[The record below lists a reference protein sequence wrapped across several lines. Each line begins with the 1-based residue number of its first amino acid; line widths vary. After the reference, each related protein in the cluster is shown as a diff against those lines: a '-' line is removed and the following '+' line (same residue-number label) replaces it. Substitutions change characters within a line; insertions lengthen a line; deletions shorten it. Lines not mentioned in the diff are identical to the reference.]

1 MDDSIWLSGPV
12 SSAHR
17 YFVEDCAA
25 CHEKPFQ
32 QVKDSACMACH
43 QVDKK
48 VVGPSFTDISKK
60 YAGKKGADAQLAT
73 KVLKGGGGVWGT
85 MPMPANPQ
93 VSEAEA
99 KQLVKW
105 ILTLK

>member
-1 MDDSIWLSGPV
+1 MRLLLSPLLVGAALLSTLSLP
-12 SSAHR
+12 AH
-17 YFVEDCAA
+17 AN
-25 CHEKPFQ
+25 Q
-32 QVKDSACMACH
+32 QLAQSKACMACH

-48 VVGPSFTDISKK
+48 VVGPSFKDISKK

>member
-1 MDDSIWLSGPV
+1 MRLLLTPLLAGIALLSTLSLP
-12 SSAHR
+12 AHATQQLAQSKA
-17 YFVEDCAA
+17 CLA
-25 CHEKPFQ
+25 CHN
-32 QVKDSACMACH
+32 
-43 QVDKK
+43 VDKK
-48 VVGPSFTDISKK
+48 VVGPSFKEIAQK
-60 YAGKKGADAQLAT
+60 YAGKKGADAQLVT

>member
-1 MDDSIWLSGPV
+1 MRLLSPLLAGAALLSVLSLPAQANQQLAQ
-12 SSAHR
+12 SKA
-17 YFVEDCAA
+17 CLA
-25 CHEKPFQ
+25 CHN
-32 QVKDSACMACH
+32 
-43 QVDKK
+43 VDKK
-48 VVGPSFTDISKK
+48 VVGPAFKDIAKK
-60 YAGKKGADAQLAT
+60 YAGKKGADAMLVT
-73 KVLKGGGGVWGT
+73 KVTKGGGGVWGT

>member
-1 MDDSIWLSGPV
+1 MKLLPTLLTSTTL
-12 SSAHR
+12 AL
-17 YFVEDCAA
+17 AA
-25 CHEKPFQ
+25 LPALASQELAQK
-32 QVKDSACMACH
+32 KACMACH
-43 QVDKK
+43 QIDKK
-48 VVGPSFTDISKK
+48 VVGPSYLDVAKK
-60 YAGKKGADAQLAT
+60 YKGQKDAEAKLVQ

-105 ILTLK
+105 ILATK

>member
-1 MDDSIWLSGPV
+1 MRLLLPPLLAGAALLSTLSTP
-12 SSAHR
+12 AH
-17 YFVEDCAA
+17 AN
-25 CHEKPFQ
+25 Q
-32 QVKDSACMACH
+32 QLAQSKACMACH

-48 VVGPSFTDISKK
+48 VVGPSFKDISKK
-60 YAGKKGADAQLAT
+60 YAGKKGADAQLAA
-73 KVLKGGGGVWGT
+73 KVVKGGGGVWGT

-93 VSEAEA
+93 VTEAEA